1 MYVGVC
7 WFKTGLIHLVD
18 LRSHANWTHSNRK
31 RCSAI
36 AIDCVH
42 VIAVY
47 YIIYI
52 RVSYLQTIKV
62 KISLYDIDNQ
72 LVTHLLLC
80 GTWFGEKPFHCLASI
95 KRIVTG
101 TESWP
106 VGSCN
111 SYGLWISDCQ
121 RRRRRRRRQIC
132 RCSAVSSW
140 QLATGNRQQ
149 ATGVGVGVV
158 DWVGSTWGRFKTE
171 GETNVAGL
179 SGFA

>member
-1 MYVGVC
+1 MLIQNWANTFG
-7 WFKTGLIHLVD
+7 WPAFTRELNSFKPQVLFCYRYRLC
-18 LRSHANWTHSNRK
+18 ACY
-31 RCSAI
+31 RCLL
-36 AIDCVH
+36 
-42 VIAVY
+42 Y
-47 YIIYI
+47 YFCII
-52 RVSYLQTIKV
+52 SYLQTIKQ
-62 KISLYDIDNQ
+62 KISPYDIDNQ

-140 QLATGNRQQ
+140 QLATGNRQLE
-149 ATGVGVGVV
+149 
-158 DWVGSTWGRFKTE
+158 WE
-171 GETNVAGL
+171 
-179 SGFA
+179 